1 MSQPIQASKSIQ
13 AYQGTVNTQQLQ
25 ADFYQLPAASDEAHY
40 RLFQF
45 GAGENHV
52 QLLVPPAK
60 RVTLFF
66 GYRGD
71 HSIMQLLLLT
81 DALRRSGAEQID
93 LLLPYMP
100 GARQDRV
107 CNVGEALSVK
117 VYASLINQQQ
127 YASVSIFDPHSDVTA
142 ALLDRVQVID
152 NHSFVA
158 AIAAQLS
165 GELVLV
171 SPDAGANKKVFGLA
185 KALQGMPV
193 IRADKHRD
201 VVNGHIIATEVFCDD
216 LSGKTCLIVDDIC
229 AGGRT
234 FIELAIKLK
243 QKGAQSVILIV
254 SHYEDKASESALREA
269 GIDRLFCTDS
279 LGVPAHISSEFC
291 DCHAVLSY
299 MNH

>member
-1 MSQPIQASKSIQ
+1 MSLGIQT
-13 AYQGTVNTQQLQ
+13 YQGAVNPSHQQ
-25 ADFYQLPAASDEAHY
+25 ANFYRLPAASDENHY

-52 QLLVPPAK
+52 QLQVSPAK
-60 RVTLFF
+60 RVTIYF

-71 HSIMQLLLLT
+71 HSMIQLLLLT

-127 YASVSIFDPHSDVTA
+127 YASVSVFDPHSDVTA

-158 AIAAQLS
+158 AIAAQLT

-185 KALQGMPV
+185 KALKGMPV

-243 QKGAQSVILIV
+243 QKGAKSIILIV
-254 SHYEDKASESALREA
+254 SHYEDKANELALRDA

-279 LGVPAHISSEFC
+279 LGTPTHISSEFC

-299 MNH
+299 MNY

>member
-1 MSQPIQASKSIQ
+1 MSLGIQMH
-13 AYQGTVNTQQLQ
+13 QGTVNSPHQQ
-25 ADFYQLPAASDEAHY
+25 ADFYRLPAASDEANY

-60 RVTLFF
+60 RVTVFF

-71 HSIMQLLLLT
+71 QSIMQLLLLT

-158 AIAAQLS
+158 AIAAQLT
-165 GELVLV
+165 GDLVLV

-279 LGVPAHISSEFC
+279 LGVPTHISSEFC
-291 DCHAVLSY
+291 HCHAVLRF